1 MANEDWAIVVGIRYY
16 PEQALGDLNGPEND
30 ANAFYDWVTSPTGGA
45 VPQAQTALILS
56 SQHDPP
62 FLTASTAE
70 PTPQRVQRAFDD
82 LQDLSEQNSRV
93 GQGSRVGRRL
103 YIYMAGHGFAPQP
116 GDTALL
122 TANATAKRLGYHI
135 LGKLEADFFLIA
147 NYFDEV
153 VLFMDC
159 CRNILPQSPRILPP
173 YLTVIGPDA
182 LDKARLFYG
191 FGTKWSRVSR
201 ERMMPDGLWHG
212 VFTTAL
218 LAGLNGAATDPN
230 GQITATSLGDYL
242 YSNMKDFLSPEDLA
256 DPVVPKEPDV
266 DYDKNPL
273 NPFILAT
280 VPVPDFPVTI
290 HLPAS
295 TQGKT
300 VEILSGQGLALV
312 RSGISVPPAWQV
324 RLRRGLYLAQ
334 VLAAG
339 LQVSFEVNGAG
350 DVDVQL

>member
-1 MANEDWAIVVGIRYY
+1 
-16 PEQALGDLNGPEND
+16 LGDLNGPEND
-30 ANAFYDWVTSPTGGA
+30 AKDFYEWVTSPTGGA

-56 SQHDPP
+56 SQHNPP
-62 FLTASTAE
+62 FLTASAAE
-70 PTPQRVQRAFDD
+70 PTTHRVQIAFDA
-82 LQDLSEQNSRV
+82 LQDLSEQNAQT
-93 GQGSRVGRRL
+93 GKGMRVGRRL

-116 GDTALL
+116 GDVALL
-122 TANATAKRLGYHI
+122 TANATKKRLGYHI
-135 LGKLEADFFLIA
+135 LGRVEADFFLMA

-159 CRNILPQSPRILPP
+159 CRNILPQSPRSLPP
-173 YLTVIGPDA
+173 YITVIGPNA

-201 ERMMPDGLWHG
+201 ERMMPSGLWHG
-212 VFTTAL
+212 VFTAAL
-218 LAGLNGAATDPN
+218 LAGLKGAAADPN
-230 GQITATSLGDYL
+230 GRITATSLGDYL

-266 DYDKNPL
+266 DYDKDPL
-273 NPFILAT
+273 NAFTLVT
-280 VPVPDFPVTI
+280 VPVPDFLVTI

-300 VEILSGQGLALV
+300 VEVLSGQGLALV
-312 RSGISVPPAWQV
+312 ASAISVPPAWKLP
-324 RLRRGLYLAQ
+324 LRRGLYLAQ